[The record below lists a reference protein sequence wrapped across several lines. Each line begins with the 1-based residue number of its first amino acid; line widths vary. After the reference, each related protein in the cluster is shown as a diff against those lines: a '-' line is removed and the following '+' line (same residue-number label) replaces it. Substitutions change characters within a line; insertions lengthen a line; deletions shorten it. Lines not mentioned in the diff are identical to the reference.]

1 MQYLTKLHHAAYLL
15 STSYALIWQNIAF
28 RLNDLSYQSSSE
40 QIWSCF
46 ARSCVYFNLIIC
58 MCALS
63 LFYVFFI
70 LSLCR
75 PMYRVAPK
83 K

>member
-46 ARSCVYFNLIIC
+46 ARSCVYFNL
-58 MCALS
+58 
-63 LFYVFFI
+63 
-70 LSLCR
+70 
-75 PMYRVAPK
+75 
-83 K
+83 